1 MCDESCELYGD
12 IKLILNEDSYLINL
26 YQRFPV
32 TLDRGQDAT
41 IWDNNGKQYIDCM
54 GGYGVAI
61 IGHCNNDV
69 INAIDLQLN
78 KLMVCHM
85 STYHDSRLQFLSKLN
100 SIAPDNLGRI
110 FLSNSGA
117 ESIEAALKFSRKY
130 SQKTGVI
137 SMHGGYHGKTFGAL
151 SVTYNSKY
159 RKSFSP
165 LLEGIK
171 FVPFGDTSSLNE
183 AIDESIGTVILEPIQ
198 GETGIIMPPE
208 GYVRAVRDIC
218 TEKKIVLIFDEIQ
231 TGLGRTGKMWAG
243 QNWSTVPDIM
253 CIAKGVASGVPT
265 GVTFVKDEIAKC
277 MNLGEHSSTFA
288 GNPISCSAGSAT
300 IDAIINGDL
309 VNKASATGMY
319 FKNRLLE
326 LKDKHPII
334 RDVRGMGMMLA
345 LESRFDV
352 RDVLMDGI
360 KNGLLMLYSGRTIIR
375 LLPPLVMKKEQ
386 VSKAIEIL
394 DVILTEEEKRR
405 NVKR

>member
-1 MCDESCELYGD
+1 LCDESCELYGD
-12 IKLILNEDSYLINL
+12 IKLILNEDSFLINL

-41 IWDNNGKQYIDCM
+41 IWDTDGKEYIDCM

-61 IGHCNNDV
+61 IGHCNKDV
-69 INAIDLQLN
+69 INAVAFQLN

-100 SIAPDNLGRI
+100 SIAPDNLGKI

-165 LLEGIK
+165 LLDGIK

-198 GETGIIMPPE
+198 GETGIIVPPE
-208 GYVRAVRDIC
+208 GYVRDVRDIC

-243 QNWSTVPDIM
+243 QNWGTVPDIM
-253 CIAKGVASGVPT
+253 CIAKGVASGIPT

-309 VNKASATGMY
+309 VSKASDTGTY
-319 FKNRLLE
+319 FKKRLVE

-352 RDVLMDGI
+352 RDILMDGI

-375 LLPPLVMKKEQ
+375 LLPPLVIRKEQ

-394 DVILTEEEKRR
+394 DMILSEEEKRR
-405 NVKR
+405 NVKG

>member
-61 IGHCNNDV
+61 IGHCNKDV
-69 INAIDLQLN
+69 INAIALQLN

-394 DVILTEEEKRR
+394 DVILTEEEKRH

>member
-1 MCDESCELYGD
+1 
-12 IKLILNEDSYLINL
+12 LILNEDSFLINL

-41 IWDNNGKQYIDCM
+41 IWDTDGKEYIDCM

-61 IGHCNNDV
+61 IGHCNKDV
-69 INAIDLQLN
+69 INAVAFQLN

-100 SIAPDNLGRI
+100 SIAPDNLGKI

-243 QNWSTVPDIM
+243 QNWGTVPDIM
-253 CIAKGVASGVPT
+253 CIAKGVASGIPT

-309 VNKASATGMY
+309 VSKASDTGTY
-319 FKNRLLE
+319 FKKRLVE

-352 RDVLMDGI
+352 RDILMDGI

-375 LLPPLVMKKEQ
+375 LLPPLVIRKEQ

-394 DVILTEEEKRR
+394 DVILSEEEKRR
-405 NVKR
+405 NVKG